1 MKKIVYLPLDERP
14 CNALFVPK
22 LFSSDKLNIVIPP
35 KMGFKKTPACWEDI
49 RDFLVSECAD
59 ADGLVLSMDMLLY
72 GGLIPSR
79 LHYLPAEE
87 VANRMALIAEL
98 KKANDKL
105 LIYAFQCIMR
115 CPRYSSSDEEPDYY
129 ENFGAEIHQIGNIR
143 HRASLG
149 LCEEKEL
156 EPLYE
161 KVPQEH
167 LDDFLNRRAFNLQF
181 NLKALELL
189 RDEVIDFLIIP
200 QDDSAPFGF
209 TALDQHVVRKQ
220 IADLRLGA
228 RVLVYPGAD
237 ELGLTLTS
245 RMVLHFAGKRPKV
258 YVKYAASTAPSVIP
272 LYEDRPLGES
282 IKYQLTAAGC
292 RIATSLSEADFV
304 MPVSC
309 PGSTMREA
317 AAQPVTDPNYA
328 VERTLVEFILFMQDC
343 LDEGK
348 IVTLCD
354 NAYAN
359 GGDLELLAMLDQ
371 SGMMDKLH
379 GYAGWNT
386 SANTMGTAIAEGVH
400 ALLDGITPE
409 HKDFLALRYVEDM
422 GYCGKIRGKMNKE
435 ILPQYG
441 FDYFNAGEQRGLVS
455 GLVKGE
461 LEGFVKEYMPSIA
474 KHVAITDTWMPW
486 KRMFEVGL
494 DVKWNEAE

>member
-14 CNALFVPK
+14 CNAMFVPK
-22 LFSSDKLNIVIPP
+22 LFSGEQLNIVIPP
-35 KMGFKKTPACWEDI
+35 KMGCKKTPAEWTDI
-49 RDFLVSECAD
+49 QAFLQKECAD
-59 ADGLVLSMDMLLY
+59 ADGLVMSMDMLLY

-79 LHYLPAEE
+79 LHRLTKEE
-87 VANRMALIAEL
+87 VEQRMTLISDL
-98 KKANDKL
+98 KKCNEKL

-115 CPRYSSSDEEPDYY
+115 CPSYPSSDEEPDYY
-129 ENFGAEIHQIGNIR
+129 EDFGAEIHMIGNIR

-156 EPLYE
+156 EPLCE
-161 KVPQEH
+161 KVPQEY
-167 LDDFLNRRAFNLQF
+167 LDDYLNRRAFNMQF

-189 RDEVIDFLIIP
+189 RDAVIDFLIIP
-200 QDDSAPFGF
+200 QDDSAPYGF
-209 TALDQHVVRKQ
+209 TALDQHVVRAK
-220 IADLRLGA
+220 IAELRLGA

-245 RMVLHFAGKRPKV
+245 RMALHFAGLRPKV
-258 YVKYAASTAPSVIP
+258 YVKYAASGAPSVIP

-282 IKYQLTAAGC
+282 IKYQLIAAGC

-309 PGSTMREA
+309 PGSVMREA

-328 VERTLVEFILFMQDC
+328 VERTLAEFILFIQDC
-343 LDEGK
+343 LEEGR

-371 SGMMDKLH
+371 SELLDKLH

-386 SANTMGTAIAEGVH
+386 SANTLGTTIAEGVH
-400 ALLDGITPE
+400 ALLEGVTPA
-409 HKDFLALRYVEDM
+409 HKDFLAHRYVEDM
-422 GYCGKIRGKMNKE
+422 GYCGKIRGKVVDQR
-435 ILPQYG
+435 LPEHG
-441 FDYFNAGEQRGLVS
+441 LDYFNARDQRGLVS
-455 GLVKGE
+455 GIVREE
-461 LEGFVKEYMPSIA
+461 LEAFVKETMPSIA
-474 KHVAITDTWMPW
+474 EHIEITDVWMPW

-494 DVKWNEAE
+494 HVKWN

>member
-22 LFSSDKLNIVIPP
+22 LFNSEKLNVVIPP
-35 KMGFKKTPACWEDI
+35 KMGYKKTPTEWVDI
-49 RDFLVSECAD
+49 KAFLVEECAD

-79 LHYLPAEE
+79 LHFQTKEAVEE
-87 VANRMALIAEL
+87 RMALIAEL
-98 KKANDKL
+98 KKANEKL

-129 ENFGAEIHQIGNIR
+129 ENCGAEIHMIGNIR

-149 LCEEKEL
+149 LCDEKEL

-167 LDDFLNRRAFNLQF
+167 LDDYLNRRAFNMQF

-200 QDDSAPFGF
+200 QDDSAPYGF
-209 TALDQHVVRKQ
+209 TALDQHVVRAK
-220 IADLRLGA
+220 IAELRLGA

-245 RMVLHFAGKRPKV
+245 RMALHFAGKRPKV
-258 YVKYAASTAPSVIP
+258 YVKYAASGAPSVIP

-282 IKYQLTAAGC
+282 IKYQLIAAGC

-309 PGSTMREA
+309 PGSVMREA

-328 VERTLVEFILFMQDC
+328 VERTLAEFILFIQDC
-343 LDEGK
+343 IEEGR

-371 SGMMDKLH
+371 SGLLDKLH

-386 SANTMGTAIAEGVH
+386 SANTMGTTIAEGVH
-400 ALLDGITPE
+400 ALLEGVTPA
-409 HKDFLALRYVEDM
+409 HKDFLAHRYVEDM
-422 GYCGKIRGKMNKE
+422 GYCGKVRGLMNKE
-435 ILPQYG
+435 VLPQYG
-441 FDYFNAGEQRGLVS
+441 LNYFDARDQRGLVS
-455 GLVKGE
+455 GLVKE
-461 LEGFVKEYMPSIA
+461 HLQAFVKEYMPS
-474 KHVAITDTWMPW
+474 VAEHIEITDTWMPW

-494 DVKWNEAE
+494 HVKWN

>member
-22 LFSSDKLNIVIPP
+22 LFDGEQLHIVIPP
-35 KMGFKKTPACWEDI
+35 KMGYKKTPTEWADI
-49 RDFLVSECAD
+49 KAFLQKECSD
-59 ADGLVLSMDMLLY
+59 ADGLVMSMDMLLY

-79 LHYLPAEE
+79 LHKLPKEE
-87 VANRMALIAEL
+87 VEQRMALIAEL
-98 KKANDKL
+98 KKINEKL

-129 ENFGAEIHQIGNIR
+129 EECGAEIHMIGNIR

-149 LCEEKEL
+149 LSDEKEL
-156 EPLYE
+156 APLYE
-161 KVPQEH
+161 KVKQEY
-167 LDDFLNRRAFNLQF
+167 LDDYLNRRAFNMQF

-189 RDEVIDFLIIP
+189 RDELIDFLIIP
-200 QDDSAPFGF
+200 QDDSAPYGF
-209 TALDQHVVRKQ
+209 TALDQHVVRAK
-220 IADLRLGA
+220 IAELRLGA

-245 RMVLHFAGKRPKV
+245 RMALHFAGLRPKV
-258 YVKYAASTAPSVIP
+258 YVKYAASSAPSVIP

-282 IKYQLTAAGC
+282 IKYQLIAAGC

-309 PGSTMREA
+309 PGSVMREA

-328 VERTLVEFILFMQDC
+328 VERTLAEFILFIQDC
-343 LDEGK
+343 LEEGR

-371 SGMMDKLH
+371 SDLLDKLH

-386 SANTMGTAIAEGVH
+386 SANTMGTTIAEGVH
-400 ALLDGITPE
+400 ALLEGVTPA
-409 HKDFLALRYVEDM
+409 HKDFLAHRYVEDM
-422 GYCGKIRGKMNKE
+422 GYCGKIRGKVVAQR
-435 ILPQYG
+435 LPEHGLNY
-441 FDYFNAGEQRGLVS
+441 FDAKEQRGLVS
-455 GLVKGE
+455 GIVREE
-461 LEGFVKEYMPSIA
+461 LEAFVKETMSSIA
-474 KHVAITDTWMPW
+474 EHIEITDVWMPW

-494 DVKWNEAE
+494 HVKWN

>member
-22 LFSSDKLNIVIPP
+22 LFNGDNLQIVIPP
-35 KMGFKKTPACWEDI
+35 KMGYKKNPTEWVDI
-49 RDFLVSECAD
+49 KAFLTRECAD

-79 LHYLPAEE
+79 LHYLRNEE
-87 VANRMALIAEL
+87 VEDRVALIAEL
-98 KKANDKL
+98 KKANEKL

-129 ENFGAEIHQIGNIR
+129 EDCGAEIHQIGNIR
-143 HRASLG
+143 HRSSLG
-149 LCEEKEL
+149 LCDEKEL

-167 LDDFLNRRAFNLQF
+167 LRDYLDRRAFNMQF

-200 QDDSAPFGF
+200 QDDSAPYGF
-209 TALDQHVVRKQ
+209 TAMDQHIVRKR
-220 IADLRLGA
+220 IAELRLGA

-245 RMVLHFAGKRPKV
+245 RMALHFAGKRPKV

-292 RIATSLSEADFV
+292 RIATSLSEADIV

-343 LDEGK
+343 LEDGK

-371 SGMMDKLH
+371 SKMLDKLD

-386 SANTMGTAIAEGVH
+386 SANTMGTTIAEGVH
-400 ALLDGITPE
+400 ALLEGKTE
-409 HKDFLALRYVEDM
+409 RHMDFMAHRYVEDM
-422 GYCGKIRGKMNKE
+422 GYCGLVREKMNKD

-441 FDYFNAGEQRGLVS
+441 LNYFDAGDQRGLVS

-461 LEGFVKEYMPSIA
+461 LEAFVKEYMPSIA
-474 KHVAITDTWMPW
+474 EHVEITDTWMPW

-494 DVKWNEAE
+494 DVKWN

>member
-22 LFSSDKLNIVIPP
+22 LFDGEQLHLVIPP
-35 KMGFKKTPACWEDI
+35 KMGYKKTPTEWADI
-49 RDFLVSECAD
+49 KAFLQKECSD
-59 ADGLVLSMDMLLY
+59 ADGLVMSMDMLLY

-79 LHYLPAEE
+79 LHKLPKEE
-87 VANRMALIAEL
+87 VEQRMALIAEL
-98 KKANDKL
+98 KKANEKL

-129 ENFGAEIHQIGNIR
+129 EECGAEIHMIGNIR

-149 LCEEKEL
+149 LCDEKEL

-161 KVPQEH
+161 KVKQEY
-167 LDDFLNRRAFNLQF
+167 LDDYLNRRAFNMQF

-189 RDEVIDFLIIP
+189 RDELIDFLIIP
-200 QDDSAPFGF
+200 QDDSAPYGF
-209 TALDQHVVRKQ
+209 TALDQHVVRAK
-220 IADLRLGA
+220 IAELRLGA

-245 RMVLHFAGKRPKV
+245 RMALHFAGLRPKV
-258 YVKYAASTAPSVIP
+258 YVKYAASGAPSVIP

-282 IKYQLTAAGC
+282 IKYQLIAAGC

-309 PGSTMREA
+309 PGSVMREA

-328 VERTLVEFILFMQDC
+328 VERTLAEFVLFIQDC
-343 LDEGK
+343 LEEGR

-359 GGDLELLAMLDQ
+359 GGDLEMLAMLEQ
-371 SGMMDKLH
+371 SDLLDKLH

-386 SANTMGTAIAEGVH
+386 SANTMGTTIAEGVH
-400 ALLDGITPE
+400 ALLEGVTPA
-409 HKDFLALRYVEDM
+409 HKDFLAHRYVEDM
-422 GYCGKIRGKMNKE
+422 GYCGKIRGKVVAQR
-435 ILPQYG
+435 LPEHGLNY
-441 FDYFNAGEQRGLVS
+441 FDAKEQRGLVS
-455 GLVKGE
+455 GIVREE
-461 LEGFVKEYMPSIA
+461 LEAFVKETMPSIA
-474 KHVAITDTWMPW
+474 EHIEITDVWMPW

-494 DVKWNEAE
+494 HVKWN

>member
-1 MKKIVYLPLDERP
+1 MKKIVCLPLDERP

-22 LFSSDKLNIVIPP
+22 LFNSEQLQIVIPP
-35 KMGFKKTPACWEDI
+35 KMGYKKTPTEWADI
-49 RDFLVSECAD
+49 KVFLTSECAD

-79 LHYLPAEE
+79 LHSLTKEAVQE
-87 VANRMALIAEL
+87 RMDLIADL
-98 KKANDKL
+98 KKANEKL

-115 CPRYSSSDEEPDYY
+115 CPKYSSSDEEPDYY
-129 ENFGAEIHQIGNIR
+129 EDCGAEIHQIGNIR

-149 LCEEKEL
+149 LCDEKEL
-156 EPLYE
+156 EALYE

-167 LDDFLNRRAFNLQF
+167 LDDYLNRRAFNMQF

-189 RDEVIDFLIIP
+189 HDGVIDFLIIP
-200 QDDSAPFGF
+200 QDDSAPYGF
-209 TALDQHVVRKQ
+209 TALDQHVVRAK
-220 IADLRLGA
+220 IAELRLDA

-245 RMVLHFAGKRPKV
+245 RMALHFAGKRPKV
-258 YVKYAASTAPSVIP
+258 YIKYAASTAPSVIP
-272 LYEDRPLGES
+272 RYEDRPLGES
-282 IKYQLTAAGC
+282 IKYQLIAAGC

-309 PGSTMREA
+309 PGSVMREA

-328 VERTLVEFILFMQDC
+328 VERTLAEFVLFMQDC
-343 LDEGK
+343 LEEGR

-371 SGMMDKLH
+371 SELLDKLH

-386 SANTMGTAIAEGVH
+386 SANTMGTTIAEGVH
-400 ALLDGITPE
+400 ALLEGVTPE
-409 HKDFLALRYVEDM
+409 HQDFIAHRYVEDM
-422 GYCGKIRGKMNKE
+422 GYCGKIRGKVVDE
-435 ILPQYG
+435 RLPEHGLNY
-441 FDYFNAGEQRGLVS
+441 FDARDQRGLVS
-455 GLVKGE
+455 GIVREE
-461 LEGFVKEYMPSIA
+461 LEAFVKEHMPSIA
-474 KHVAITDTWMPW
+474 EHIQITNVWMPW

-494 DVKWNEAE
+494 DVKWN